1 VGDKWRLQES
11 QEKSKSK
18 IMSDTEYNLHKQLAE
33 ELAFLWHV
41 DGYIRDAEK
50 DGNQQAVEAFKRIKE
65 DEERHAQLLKGL
77 LQQKGQ
83 AATA

>member
-1 VGDKWRLQES
+1 MQE
-11 QEKSKSK
+11 QEKSKPR

-50 DGNQQAVEAFKRIKE
+50 DGNQQAVEVFKKIKE
-65 DEERHAQLLKGL
+65 DEERHAQMLRGL

>member
-1 VGDKWRLQES
+1 
-11 QEKSKSK
+11 
-18 IMSDTEYNLHKQLAE
+18 MTDTEYNLHKQLAE

-41 DGYIRDAEK
+41 DGYIRDAEE
-50 DGNQQAVEAFKRIKE
+50 DGNPQAADAFRKLKE
-65 DEERHAQLLKGL
+65 DEEKHALMLKGL